1 MSFTLDKC
9 PLSQSASP
17 CMPHQRGKT
26 EHTGF
31 SAWLKAL
38 VWICRTVLQQRERR
52 CQSLSE
58 VTSLKVNP
66 KCFAAIFSAKLCLSY
81 FRLHQADGQCRH
93 SKHHVICAHWNRL
106 DVLKYVVCLFS
117 FCITFVYLSTP
128 SHFHTVLCHYSLL
141 FAGAGGPISWSVY
154 IAHSEQQQRSGPHE
168 AWWFC
173 DVGQTPA
180 E

>member
-9 PLSQSASP
+9 ALSQSASP
-17 CMPHQRGKT
+17 SMPHQRGRT
-26 EHTGF
+26 EYTGF

-38 VWICRTVLQQRERR
+38 VWICPTVLQQRERR

-66 KCFAAIFSAKLCLSY
+66 KCFAAIFSAEFCSSC
-81 FRLHQADGQCRH
+81 FRLNQARVDIQTMVFCLP
-93 SKHHVICAHWNRL
+93 KQAWPYEIKYFFF
-106 DVLKYVVCLFS
+106 VLLYVCL
-117 FCITFVYLSTP
+117 YLSAP

-154 IAHSEQQQRSGPHE
+154 IAHSEQQQKTRPQE